1 MSIQPGNLVKTRRP
15 FLDLPKGSVGFVTG
29 TSKGTPGII
38 YYDVKLQTV
47 PQSGPVGRRFLRHH
61 LEVLSASR

>member
-1 MSIQPGNLVKTRRP
+1 MNIQPGSLVKTRRP

-38 YYDVKLQTV
+38 YYDVKLPT
-47 PQSGPVGRRFLRHH
+47 GRHGIVGRRFLRHQ
-61 LEVLSASR
+61 LEVVSGASN

>member
-1 MSIQPGNLVKTRRP
+1 VSIQPGNLVKTRRP

-38 YYDVKLQTV
+38 YYDVKLRTEGHDIV
-47 PQSGPVGRRFLRHH
+47 SRRFLRHH

>member
-1 MSIQPGNLVKTRRP
+1 MNIQPGSLVKTRRP

-38 YYDVKLQTV
+38 YYDVKLQT
-47 PQSGPVGRRFLRHH
+47 GRHGIVGRRFLRHH